1 MSAPSAKSAHAN
13 SSQEGI
19 CVISEPKGAA
29 WFPNVEPTLMVPC
42 GFKVKKIAFIM
53 STRLQLDD
61 DSSELDRIHEH
72 VHSLGLIHQIQLH
85 RAVLSC

>member
-1 MSAPSAKSAHAN
+1 
-13 SSQEGI
+13 
-19 CVISEPKGAA
+19 
-29 WFPNVEPTLMVPC
+29 
-42 GFKVKKIAFIM
+42 M

-61 DSSELDRIHEH
+61 DSSGLDRIREH